1 MNYKIYSWA
10 YFKKGGDNMINE
22 YDRPSKGYKT
32 FEQYEHPTTVLYD
45 NFAPKVEEEIFVET
59 AVEEAPEVPAESLE
73 EMVEVVPEEVAEKI
87 VEEKEGEE

>member
-1 MNYKIYSWA
+1 
-10 YFKKGGDNMINE
+10 MINE

-45 NFAPKVEEEIFVET
+45 NFAPKVEEVFVET

-73 EMVEVVPEEVAEKI
+73 EMVEVVPEEVAEEI